1 MDLTS
6 CLILLV
12 CSMVFSMHYLEG
24 FPPDEIYSA
33 SLSHGN
39 HFNTLGITEISKN
52 SWYLKGTRCKFSL
65 YNLHT
70 ESFVYNQWSR
80 VIARPLIIYQYSEI
94 HTQSNFTTWTPIYQF
109 LTHKLTFI
117 YAFIPWC
124 CLHPEIPFFFFSHY
138 MFRHKWLD
146 RVTVPHSRIS
156 LIWISISK
164 KVYPT
169 LY

>member
-52 SWYLKGTRCKFSL
+52 S
-65 YNLHT
+65 
-70 ESFVYNQWSR
+70 
-80 VIARPLIIYQYSEI
+80 
-94 HTQSNFTTWTPIYQF
+94 
-109 LTHKLTFI
+109 
-117 YAFIPWC
+117 
-124 CLHPEIPFFFFSHY
+124 
-138 MFRHKWLD
+138 
-146 RVTVPHSRIS
+146 
-156 LIWISISK
+156 
-164 KVYPT
+164 
-169 LY
+169 